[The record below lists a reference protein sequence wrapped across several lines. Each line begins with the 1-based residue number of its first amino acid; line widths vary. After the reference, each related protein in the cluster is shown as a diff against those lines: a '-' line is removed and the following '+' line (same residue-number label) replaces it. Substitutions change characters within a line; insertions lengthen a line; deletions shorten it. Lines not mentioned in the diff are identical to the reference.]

1 MSFSF
6 PSITFGFC
14 DVALSCGP
22 QFIMNVRT
30 YSLAF
35 LAFLT
40 FSVFAQQPET
50 KSDKNGN
57 TYTSYTN
64 DPTNSRWYT
73 LENGLTVILSQNSVK
88 PRVQTLIATKAGS
101 SSDPAENTGL
111 AHYLEHMLFKG
122 TDKYGSLDFEKEKV
136 LLDEID
142 KLYEKYNS
150 TTDEEQ
156 RRSIYAEIDRVS
168 GEAAKFAIA
177 NEYDKMLQGIGA
189 QGTNAFTSFERTVYV
204 NDVPSNQVS
213 SWIDIEAERF
223 RNPILRLFHTELEAV
238 YEEKNRG
245 LDNDGRQVY
254 EKLFAAS
261 FPNHNYGRQTTIGT
275 IEHLKNPSLVRIRNY
290 YNTYYVPNNMAVIM
304 AGDIDLDQ
312 TFVEIKKKFGYMKA
326 KEVPKMT
333 FKDEVPLKETAR
345 IEVVGPSQES
355 LTMGYRVPNA
365 LSQEA
370 NLLRLVDL
378 ILANSSAGL
387 IDLNMVKAQKCIQAY
402 CSPNLLKERGLH
414 YFGGTPNE
422 GQSLE
427 ELEQLFYEQLEKLK
441 EGDFDMELV
450 KSIVLN
456 QKVDNI
462 RQYESYQGTAYALM
476 DAFVMNNGWQKE
488 LESLDRMLEYSKEDV
503 QNFAKK
509 YYVDGHVV
517 VYKRK
522 GEQEKRVKI
531 EKPEITKVEVNRG
544 KTSDFVAK
552 ILARETKRIK
562 PQELDYTKELEFGS
576 LGKKVPVWKVVNGD
590 EQLFS
595 MYYVLDM
602 GSRHDQKLALAVE
615 YLEFLGTDKFSADDI
630 STEFYKLACDFGVS
644 TGAEQSYVYLNG
656 LASNYD
662 AAVELFEHLLA
673 NAKPDEQKLK
683 QMIAQK
689 LKGRE
694 DAKTNKRA
702 IMGRL
707 RQYALYGELNPSTD
721 LLKEDDLNAITGTEL
736 VAYINNLTSY
746 NHKIWYNGPLS
757 MKSLTN
763 KLKKAHKMPKKFLP
777 TPALRTYEM
786 LDRKGDEVF
795 FAHYD
800 MVQSE
805 IMWIKKSSEYSVAE
819 DAQISMFNEYF
830 GGGMS
835 SIVFQEIR
843 EAKALAYSTYS
854 YYASARKLGKN
865 NTVLAYVGTQ
875 SDKMSEAIEGMNVL
889 LNDLPLDEKTFT
901 NGKNS
906 ILQSLETSRILK
918 SSILF
923 NYDSALKLG
932 TKEDSRVAMR
942 RNLNGLTLNDV
953 AKFHSKRIK
962 GDFTYIVLGN
972 RENLDLDYLKKYGA
986 VEELSLEQLFG
997 Y

>member
-1 MSFSF
+1 MNLKKYFF
-6 PSITFGFC
+6 TA
-14 DVALSCGP
+14 VAL
-22 QFIMNVRT
+22 
-30 YSLAF
+30 F
-35 LAFLT
+35 LVAT
-40 FSVFAQQPET
+40 SFAQQST
-50 KSDKNGN
+50 KKIDANGN
-57 TYTSYTN
+57 QYLSYTN

-73 LENGLTVILSQNSVK
+73 LDNGLTVVLAQNSAK

-122 TDKYGSLDFEKEKV
+122 TDKYGTLDFAKEKV

-142 KLYEKYNS
+142 KLYERYN
-150 TTDEEQ
+150 TTKDEAKRKE
-156 RRSIYAEIDRVS
+156 IYAEIDRVS

-204 NDVPSNQVS
+204 NDVPSNQLS
-213 SWIDIEAERF
+213 TWLEIEAERF

-238 YEEKNRG
+238 YEEKNGG

-254 EKLFAAS
+254 EQLYAAA

-275 IEHLKNPSLVRIRNY
+275 IEHLKNPSLVRIRDY
-290 YNTYYVPNNMAVIM
+290 YKTYYVPNNMAVIM
-304 AGDIDLDQ
+304 TGDMDLDK
-312 TFVEIKKKFGYMKA
+312 TFEDVKKRFSYMKR
-326 KEVPKMT
+326 KKVPQMT
-333 FKDEVPLKETAR
+333 FEDEKPLTETKY
-345 IEVVGPSQES
+345 IEVVGPSRES
-355 LTMGYRVPNA
+355 LTMGYRVPDA
-365 LSQEA
+365 LSDDA
-370 NLLRLVDL
+370 DLIRLVDL

-402 CSPNLLKERGLH
+402 CSPSLLKERGLH
-414 YFGGTPNE
+414 YFAGTPND

-427 ELEQLFYEQLEKLK
+427 DLEQLFYEQLNKLK
-441 EGDFDMELV
+441 SGDFDMELV

-456 QKVDNI
+456 KKVDNI
-462 RQYESYQGTAYALM
+462 RQFESYRGTAYALM
-476 DAFVMNNGWQKE
+476 DAFVMNNNWDKE
-488 LESLDRMLEYSKEDV
+488 LQGLDKMLTYSKEDV
-503 QNFAKK
+503 IKFAKK
-509 YYVDGHVV
+509 YYGKGHVV
-517 VYKRK
+517 VYKRQ
-522 GEQEKRVKI
+522 GEQTDRIKI

-544 KTSDFVAK
+544 KTSSFVSNVLAK
-552 ILARETKRIK
+552 ETTPIA
-562 PQELDYTKELEFGS
+562 PQELDYQEEIAFGTLAS
-576 LGKKVPVWKVVNGD
+576 KVPVWKVVNGD

-615 YLEFLGTDKFSADDI
+615 YLEFLGTDKFSADEI

-644 TGAEQSYVYLNG
+644 TGPEQSYVYLNG
-656 LASNYD
+656 LASSFNE
-662 AAVELFEHLLA
+662 ALKLFEHLLA
-673 NAKPDEQKLK
+673 NAKADEEKLT
-683 QMIAQK
+683 QMVSQK
-689 LKGRE
+689 LKGRQ

-721 LLKEDDLNAITGTEL
+721 MLSEKTLKAIKGEEL
-736 VAYINNLTSY
+736 VTYIKSLTSY
-746 NHKIWYNGPLS
+746 KHKVWYNGPLS
-757 MKSLTN
+757 LKDLTQ
-763 KLKKAHKMPKKFLP
+763 KLEKMHQLP
-777 TPALRTYEM
+777 QTFISTPPLKEYKM

-805 IMWIKKSSEYSVAE
+805 IMWLKKSTEFDVNEEAQVA
-819 DAQISMFNEYF
+819 MFNEYF

-854 YYASARKLGKN
+854 YYASAGKLGEN
-865 NTVLAYVGTQ
+865 NTVFAYVGTQ
-875 SDKMSEAIEGMNVL
+875 SDKMSEAIEGMNIL
-889 LNDLPLDEKTFT
+889 LTDLPMDEKTFE
-901 NGKNS
+901 NGKNAMQ
-906 ILQSLETSRILK
+906 QSLETSRVLK

-923 NYDSALKLG
+923 NYDQALKLG
-932 TKEDSRVAMR
+932 TKEDSRKKMR
-942 RNLNGLTLNDV
+942 ENLDVLTINDV
-953 AKFHSKRIK
+953 AKFHDRRVK
-962 GDFTYIVLGN
+962 GDFTYVVLGD
-972 RENLDLDYLKKYGA
+972 REKVDLEYLTKFGQ
-986 VEELSLEQLFG
+986 VRELSLEELFG

>member
-1 MSFSF
+1 MKLR
-6 PSITFGFC
+6 IN
-14 DVALSCGP
+14 
-22 QFIMNVRT
+22 II
-30 YSLAF
+30 
-35 LAFLT
+35 AFLT
-40 FSVFAQQPET
+40 FASLSLFAQIPES
-50 KSDKNGN
+50 KVDKNGN
-57 TYTSYTN
+57 SYTSYTN

-73 LENGLTVILSQNSVK
+73 LENGLAVILAQNSAK

-122 TDKYGSLDFEKEKV
+122 TDKYGSLDFEKESV
-136 LLDEID
+136 LLDKVD
-142 KLYEKYNS
+142 KLYEQYNS
-150 TTDEEQ
+150 IKDDAKRKE
-156 RRSIYAEIDRVS
+156 IYAEIDRVS
-168 GEAAKFAIA
+168 GDAAKFAIA

-204 NDVPSNQVS
+204 NDIPSNQVS
-213 SWIDIEAERF
+213 TWLDIESERF

-245 LDNDGRQVY
+245 LDDDGRQVY
-254 EKLFAAS
+254 EKLFGAS

-290 YNTYYVPNNMAVIM
+290 YNTFYVPNNMAVIM
-304 AGDIDLDQ
+304 VGDIDLAN
-312 TFVEIKKKFGYMKA
+312 TFENVKKKFSYMQA
-326 KEVPKMT
+326 KEVPKMV
-333 FKDEVPLKETAR
+333 FEDEEPLKITQR

-355 LTMGYRVPNA
+355 LTMGYRVPDA
-365 LSQEA
+365 LSDEA
-370 NLLRLVDL
+370 NLVNLVDL

-402 CSPNLLKERGLH
+402 CSPSLLKERGLH
-414 YFGGTPNE
+414 YFSGTPNE

-427 ELEQLFYEQLEKLK
+427 ELEKLFYVQLDKLK
-441 EGDFDMELV
+441 AGEFDMELV

-462 RQYESYQGTAYALM
+462 RQYESYQGTAYSLM
-476 DAFVMNNGWQKE
+476 DAFVMNNRWEAE
-488 LESLDRMLEYSKEDV
+488 LAGLDHMLTYSKEDV
-503 QNFAKK
+503 INFAKK
-509 YYVDGHVV
+509 YYTDGHIV

-522 GEQEKRVKI
+522 GEQAERTKI
-531 EKPEITKVEVNRG
+531 DKPEITKVEVNRG
-544 KTSDFVAK
+544 KASPMVEE
-552 ILARETKRIK
+552 ILGRETKSIT
-562 PQELDYTKELEFGS
+562 PQALDYKKELEFDK
-576 LGKKVPVWKVVNGD
+576 LENTVPIWRVVNGD
-590 EQLFS
+590 KQLFS
-595 MYYVLDM
+595 LYYVLDL
-602 GSRHDQKLALAVE
+602 GSRHDKKLALAVE
-615 YLEFLGTDKFSADDI
+615 YLEFLGTDKYTADEI

-662 AAVELFEHLLA
+662 AAVNLFEHLLS
-673 NAKPDEQKLK
+673 NAIPDNEKLS
-683 QMIAQK
+683 QMITQK

-707 RQYALYGELNPSTD
+707 RQYALYGELNPNTD
-721 LLKEDDLNAITGTEL
+721 LLQKNEL
-736 VAYINNLTSY
+736 TSISGNELIQYIHKLTSY
-746 NHKIWYNGPLS
+746 KHKIWYNGPLS
-757 MKSLTN
+757 LNSLKT
-763 KLKKAHKMPKKFLP
+763 KLTKAHKIPKEFLP
-777 TPALRTYEM
+777 TPELRKYTM
-786 LDRKGDEVF
+786 LDRGGDDVF

-805 IMWIKKSSEYSVAE
+805 IMWLKKSTEFNIDE
-819 DAQISMFNEYF
+819 GAQISMFNEYF

-854 YYASARKLGKN
+854 FYSGAGKLGEN

-875 SDKMSEAIEGMNVL
+875 ADKMSEAIEGMNVL
-889 LNDLPLDEKTFT
+889 LGDLPMDEKTFQ

-906 ILQSLETSRILK
+906 IQQSLETSRILK

-923 NYDSALKLG
+923 SYDQVLKLG
-932 TKEDSRVAMR
+932 MEEDSRIMMR
-942 RNLNGLTLNDV
+942 ENLEDLTIEDV
-953 AKFHSKRIK
+953 AKFHTTRIK

-972 RENLDLDYLKKYGA
+972 RDQVDLEYLSKYGN
-986 VEELSLEQLFG
+986 VKELTLEQLFG

>member
-1 MSFSF
+1 MKLR
-6 PSITFGFC
+6 IN
-14 DVALSCGP
+14 
-22 QFIMNVRT
+22 II
-30 YSLAF
+30 
-35 LAFLT
+35 AFLT
-40 FSVFAQQPET
+40 FASLSLFAQIPES
-50 KSDKNGN
+50 KVDKNGN
-57 TYTSYTN
+57 SYTSYTN

-73 LENGLTVILSQNSVK
+73 LENGLAVILAQNSAK

-122 TDKYGSLDFEKEKV
+122 TDKYGSLDFEKESV
-136 LLDEID
+136 LLDKVD
-142 KLYEKYNS
+142 KLYEQYNS
-150 TTDEEQ
+150 IKDDAKRKE
-156 RRSIYAEIDRVS
+156 IYAEIDRVS
-168 GEAAKFAIA
+168 GDAAKFAIA

-204 NDVPSNQVS
+204 NDIPSNQVS
-213 SWIDIEAERF
+213 TWLDIESERF

-245 LDNDGRQVY
+245 LDDDGRQVY
-254 EKLFAAS
+254 EKLFGAS

-290 YNTYYVPNNMAVIM
+290 YNTFYVPNNMAVIM
-304 AGDIDLDQ
+304 VGDIDLAN
-312 TFVEIKKKFGYMKA
+312 TFENVKKTFSYMQA
-326 KEVPKMT
+326 KEVPKMV
-333 FKDEVPLKETAR
+333 FEDEEPLKITQR

-355 LTMGYRVPNA
+355 LTMGYRVPDA
-365 LSQEA
+365 LSDEA
-370 NLLRLVDL
+370 NLVNLVDL

-402 CSPNLLKERGLH
+402 CSPSLLKERGLH
-414 YFGGTPNE
+414 YFSGTPNE

-427 ELEQLFYEQLEKLK
+427 ELEKLFYVQLDKLK
-441 EGDFDMELV
+441 AGEFDMELV

-462 RQYESYQGTAYALM
+462 RQYESYQGTAYSLM
-476 DAFVMNNGWQKE
+476 DAFVMNNRWEAE
-488 LESLDRMLEYSKEDV
+488 LAGLDHMLTYSKEDV
-503 QNFAKK
+503 INFAKK
-509 YYVDGHVV
+509 YYTDGHIV

-522 GEQEKRVKI
+522 GEQAERTKI
-531 EKPEITKVEVNRG
+531 DKPEITKVEVNRG
-544 KTSDFVAK
+544 KASPMVEE
-552 ILARETKRIK
+552 ILGRETKSIT
-562 PQELDYTKELEFGS
+562 PQALDYKKELEFDK
-576 LGKKVPVWKVVNGD
+576 LENTVPIWRVVNGD
-590 EQLFS
+590 KQLFS
-595 MYYVLDM
+595 LYYVLDL
-602 GSRHDQKLALAVE
+602 GSRHDKKLALAVE
-615 YLEFLGTDKFSADDI
+615 YLEFLGTDKYTADEI

-662 AAVELFEHLLA
+662 AAVNLFEHLLS
-673 NAKPDEQKLK
+673 NAMPDNEKLS
-683 QMIAQK
+683 QMITQK

-707 RQYALYGELNPSTD
+707 RQYALYGELNPNTD
-721 LLKEDDLNAITGTEL
+721 LLQKNELTSISGNEL
-736 VAYINNLTSY
+736 VQYIHKLTSY
-746 NHKIWYNGPLS
+746 KHKIWYNGPLS
-757 MKSLTN
+757 LNSLKT
-763 KLKKAHKMPKKFLP
+763 KLTKAHKIPKEFLP
-777 TPALRTYEM
+777 TPELRKYTM
-786 LDRKGDEVF
+786 LDRGGDDVF

-805 IMWIKKSSEYSVAE
+805 IMWLKKSTEFNIDE
-819 DAQISMFNEYF
+819 GAQISMFNEYF

-854 YYASARKLGKN
+854 FYSGAGKLGEN

-875 SDKMSEAIEGMNVL
+875 ADKMSEAIEGMNVL
-889 LNDLPLDEKTFT
+889 LGDLPMDEKTFQ

-906 ILQSLETSRILK
+906 IQQSLETSRILK

-923 NYDSALKLG
+923 SYDQALKLG
-932 TKEDSRVAMR
+932 MEEDSRIMMR
-942 RNLNGLTLNDV
+942 ENLEDLTIEDV
-953 AKFHSKRIK
+953 AKFHTTRIK

-972 RENLDLDYLKKYGA
+972 RDQVDLEYLSKYGN
-986 VEELSLEQLFG
+986 VKELTLEQLFG

>member
-1 MSFSF
+1 MNLRKHFV
-6 PSITFGFC
+6 TA
-14 DVALSCGP
+14 VAILLVATS
-22 QFIMNVRT
+22 
-30 YSLAF
+30 
-35 LAFLT
+35 
-40 FSVFAQQPET
+40 FAQQPT
-50 KSDKNGN
+50 NKKDANGN
-57 TYTSYTN
+57 AYTSYTS

-73 LENGLTVILSQNSVK
+73 LDNGLTVVLAQNSAK

-122 TDKYGSLDFEKEKV
+122 TDKYGSLDFKKEKV

-142 KLYEKYNS
+142 KLYEKYN
-150 TTDEEQ
+150 TTKDEGTRKE
-156 RRSIYAEIDRVS
+156 IYAEIDRVS

-204 NDVPSNQVS
+204 NDVPSNQVNT
-213 SWIDIEAERF
+213 WLEIEAERF

-254 EKLFAAS
+254 EKLFEAS

-304 AGDIDLDQ
+304 VGDIDMDK
-312 TFVEIKKKFGYMKA
+312 TFEEVKKKFSYMKA

-333 FKDEVPLKETAR
+333 FENETPLTETKR
-345 IEVVGPSQES
+345 IEVVGPSREE

-365 LSQEA
+365 LSDEA
-370 NLLRLVDL
+370 NLVNLVDL

-402 CSPNLLKERGLH
+402 CSPSLLKERGLH
-414 YFGGTPNE
+414 YFAGTPNE

-427 ELEQLFYEQLEKLK
+427 ELEQLFYEQLNKLK
-441 EGDFDMELV
+441 SGDFDMELV
-450 KSIVLN
+450 KNIVLN
-456 QKVDNI
+456 KKVDNI
-462 RQYESYQGTAYALM
+462 RQYESYRGTAYALM
-476 DAFVMNNGWQKE
+476 DAFVMNNRWEKE
-488 LESLDRMLEYSKEDV
+488 LESLDKMLGYSKDDV
-503 QNFAKK
+503 INFAKK
-509 YYVDGHVV
+509 YYTDGHVV

-522 GEQEKRVKI
+522 GDQGERTKI

-544 KTSDFVAK
+544 KTSKFVSE
-552 ILARETKRIK
+552 ILATETKSIA
-562 PQELDYTKELEFGS
+562 PQELDFKKELEFGS
-576 LGKKVPVWKVVNGD
+576 IGDKVPVWKVVNGD

-615 YLEFLGTDKFSADDI
+615 YLEFLGTDKYSADEI

-644 TGAEQSYVYLNG
+644 TGPEQSYVYLNG
-656 LASNYD
+656 LASSFD
-662 AAVELFEHLLA
+662 EAVKLFEHLLA

-683 QMIAQK
+683 QMVSQK

-694 DAKTNKRA
+694 DAKTNKGA

-707 RQYALYGELNPSTD
+707 RQYALYGEVNPSTD
-721 LLKEDDLNAITGTEL
+721 ILSAEILNGVNGTEL
-736 VAYINNLTSY
+736 VQYIHNLTSY
-746 NHKIWYNGPLS
+746 KHKIWYNGPLS
-757 MKSLTN
+757 LAGLSK
-763 KLKKAHKMPKKFLP
+763 KLKKAHKLPKEFLP
-777 TPALRTYEM
+777 TPKMRKYEM
-786 LDRKGDEVF
+786 LDREGDEVF

-805 IMWIKKSSEYSVAE
+805 IMWLKKSTEYDVNE
-819 DAQISMFNEYF
+819 EAQVSMFNEYF

-854 YYASARKLGKN
+854 YYSSAGKLGES
-865 NTVLAYVGTQ
+865 NTVFAYVGTQ
-875 SDKMSEAIEGMNVL
+875 SDKMSEAIEGMNIL
-889 LNDLPLDEKTFT
+889 LKDLPLDQKTFE
-901 NGKNS
+901 NGKNA
-906 ILQSLETSRILK
+906 IQQSLETSRILK

-923 NYDSALKLG
+923 SYDQALKLG
-932 TKEDSRVAMR
+932 MEEDSRKLMR
-942 RNLNGLTLNDV
+942 ENLETLTIDDV
-953 AKFHSKRIK
+953 AKFHETRVK
-962 GDFTYIVLGN
+962 GDFTYIVLGD
-972 RENLDLDYLKKYGA
+972 REKIDMEYLKKYGQ
-986 VEELSLEQLFG
+986 VRELSLEKLFG

>member
-1 MSFSF
+1 MNLR
-6 PSITFGFC
+6 INI
-14 DVALSCGP
+14 VA
-22 QFIMNVRT
+22 I
-30 YSLAF
+30 LAF
-35 LAFLT
+35 ASL
-40 FSVFAQQPET
+40 SIFAQNPES
-50 KSDKNGN
+50 KVDKNGN
-57 TYTSYTN
+57 SYTSYTN

-73 LENGLTVILSQNSVK
+73 LENGLTVILAQNSAK

-122 TDKYGSLDFEKEKV
+122 TDKYGSLDFEKESV
-136 LLDEID
+136 LLDKVD
-142 KLYEKYNS
+142 KLYEQYNS
-150 TTDEEQ
+150 TKDDAKRKE
-156 RRSIYAEIDRVS
+156 IYAEIDRVS

-204 NDVPSNQVS
+204 NDIPSNQVS
-213 SWIDIEAERF
+213 TWLDIESERF

-245 LDNDGRQVY
+245 LDDDGRQVY
-254 EKLFAAS
+254 EKLFEAS

-290 YNTYYVPNNMAVIM
+290 YNTFYVPNNMAVIM
-304 AGDIDLDQ
+304 VGDIDLAN
-312 TFVEIKKKFGYMKA
+312 TFENVKKKFSYMQA
-326 KEVPKMT
+326 KEVPKIV
-333 FKDEVPLKETAR
+333 FEDEEPLKITQR

-355 LTMGYRVPNA
+355 LTMGYRVPDA
-365 LSQEA
+365 LSDEA
-370 NLLRLVDL
+370 NLVNLVDL

-402 CSPNLLKERGLH
+402 CSPSLLKERGLH
-414 YFGGTPNE
+414 YFSGTPNE

-427 ELEQLFYEQLEKLK
+427 ELEKLFYVQLDKLK
-441 EGDFDMELV
+441 AGEFDMELV

-462 RQYESYQGTAYALM
+462 RQYESYQGTAYSLM
-476 DAFVMNNGWQKE
+476 DAFVMNNRWEKE
-488 LESLDRMLEYSKEDV
+488 LAGLDHMLTYSKDDV
-503 QNFAKK
+503 INFAKK
-509 YYVDGHVV
+509 YYTDGHIV

-522 GEQEKRVKI
+522 GEQAERTKI
-531 EKPEITKVEVNRG
+531 DKPEITKVEVNRG
-544 KTSDFVAK
+544 KASPMVEE
-552 ILARETKRIK
+552 ILGRETKSIT
-562 PQELDYTKELEFGS
+562 PQALDYKKELEFDK
-576 LGKKVPVWKVVNGD
+576 LENTVPIWRVVNGD
-590 EQLFS
+590 KQLFS
-595 MYYVLDM
+595 LYYVLDL
-602 GSRHDQKLALAVE
+602 GSRHDKKLALAVE
-615 YLEFLGTDKFSADDI
+615 YLEFLGTDKYTADEI

-662 AAVELFEHLLA
+662 AAVNLFEHLLS
-673 NAKPDEQKLK
+673 NAMPDNEKLS
-683 QMIAQK
+683 QMITQK

-707 RQYALYGELNPSTD
+707 RQYALYGELNPNTD
-721 LLKEDDLNAITGTEL
+721 LLQKNELTSISGNEL
-736 VAYINNLTSY
+736 VQYIHNLTSY
-746 NHKIWYNGPLS
+746 KHKIWYNGPLS
-757 MKSLTN
+757 LNSLKT
-763 KLKKAHKMPKKFLP
+763 KLTKAHKIPKEFLP
-777 TPALRTYEM
+777 TPELRKYTM
-786 LDRKGDEVF
+786 LDRGGDDVF

-805 IMWIKKSSEYSVAE
+805 IMWLKKSTEYNIE
-819 DAQISMFNEYF
+819 EGAQISMFNEYF

-854 YYASARKLGKN
+854 FYSGAGKLREN

-875 SDKMSEAIEGMNVL
+875 ADKMSEAIEGMNVL
-889 LNDLPLDEKTFT
+889 LGDLPMDEKTFQ

-906 ILQSLETSRILK
+906 IQQSLETSRILK

-923 NYDSALKLG
+923 SYDQALKLG
-932 TKEDSRVAMR
+932 MEEDSRIMMR
-942 RNLNGLTLNDV
+942 ENLKDLTIEDV
-953 AKFHSKRIK
+953 AKFHTTRIK

-972 RENLDLDYLKKYGA
+972 RDQVDLEYLSKYGN
-986 VEELSLEQLFG
+986 VKELTLEQLFG